1 MAALELRCPSAACVV
16 CMLEETAAAEA
27 GAIGVV
33 QGGLPLQ
40 GLHGATAKAHLHC
53 RATHSLGM
61 HSACRSPLGA
71 PPPPIPSTHACVAFA
86 LQGFWWQLNTS
97 DLEYVI
103 SAPSCLLHHVGENL
117 LRLRRAM
124 LAICLL

>member
-53 RATHSLGM
+53 RATHSPWDALCLPLTARRT
-61 HSACRSPLGA
+61 SAAHTEHPRVRC
-71 PPPPIPSTHACVAFA
+71 

-103 SAPSCLLHHVGENL
+103 SAPSCLLHHVVENL